1 MATITKIKIL
11 SQLLLIALFIIVH
24 ESCMEPIIEE
34 ESSTSTNS
42 FDIDENIMDPND
54 ENLNLDFEQGLDF
67 WRFNSKKAL
76 LNDINH
82 SIQMDISNDQFSSG
96 NQSLK
101 LELVNERFTAARYFS
116 LSSGD
121 SLFTT
126 IDVLLNLDS
135 NHVFI
140 KTNPYRINLRISY
153 FNEDLELLTSSGF
166 TTTSVSNKE
175 WKTLSLNGCLVNPF
189 LEFVRF
195 DLDIYG
201 YDSIPIFV
209 DNLEI
214 AHKPNTEIQNY
225 DFYLEHP
232 NTNTH
237 SEINDTTFFSW
248 QDVIDN
254 DGTSYTHKIY
264 IMLEEDNMLLNS
276 NFETASNQVCTE
288 QNIHPS
294 QWWMFPYC
302 WNFQEGG
309 LDLENGYDPYS
320 AYVSNDIAK
329 IGNSSLRLRGLYSD
343 SLQNFNTVWQ
353 WISGD
358 GGNIQSGRSRVLPGS
373 ELTFEGYIY
382 TPDSNMISGS
392 NSVELGIWA
401 FNERDESWPSISPV
415 FDKNYSPN
423 QWHKFS
429 VTATIPEWKNTG
441 RTQCGIYLRYN
452 QYNNAD
458 GVVYI
463 DDLTVSSNRPYRY
476 TVNTEIT
483 NEPVFNWL
491 PSQKNEVL
499 EYWRN
504 WYVRW
509 DNQLSVTRPHAE
521 LDTMNFEWEVIVTGQ
536 HDEVKSVNGPFY
548 LSVSE

>member
-1 MATITKIKIL
+1 MANISKVKFLFQLFFIAIFIL
-11 SQLLLIALFIIVH
+11 LFK
-24 ESCMEPIIEE
+24 SCMEPINDDA
-34 ESSTSTNS
+34 SDFKNS
-42 FDIDENIMDPND
+42 FDIIDNIMDPNG

-101 LELVNERFTAARYFS
+101 LELVNEKFTAARYFS

-135 NHVFI
+135 NHVFSI
-140 KTNPYRINLRISY
+140 TNPYRIILRISY
-153 FNEDLELLTSSGF
+153 FNENLELLTSSGF
-166 TTTSVSNKE
+166 TTTSVSKKE
-175 WKTLSLNGCLVNPF
+175 WTTLSLNGYLMNPF

-209 DNLEI
+209 DNLKI
-214 AHKPNTEIQNY
+214 IHKPNPEDQNY
-225 DFYLEHP
+225 NFDLQDP
-232 NTNTH
+232 TIDSH
-237 SEINDTTFFSW
+237 SNLNDTTFFSW
-248 QDVIDN
+248 QDVIN
-254 DGTSYTHKIY
+254 DDATTYTHKIY
-264 IMLEEDNMLLNS
+264 ILLEEDNLLLNS
-276 NFETASNQVCTE
+276 NFESPSTHFCTQE
-288 QNIHPS
+288 NNYPG
-294 QWWMFPYC
+294 QWWMFPFC
-302 WNFQEGG
+302 WDETP
-309 LDLENGYDPYS
+309 GYDPYS
-320 AYVSNDIAK
+320 AIVSNDISRS
-329 IGNSSLRLRGLYSD
+329 GEHSLRLRGLYSD
-343 SLQNFNTVWQ
+343 SLKNFNTVWQ
-353 WISGD
+353 WLSMAEGMQN
-358 GGNIQSGRSRVLPGS
+358 GSQLARPRVLPGS
-373 ELTFEGYIY
+373 ELTFEGYIF

-392 NSVELGIWA
+392 NTVELGIWA
-401 FNERDESWPSISPV
+401 LNERDENWPSISPV
-415 FDKNYSPN
+415 FDKTYTPN
-423 QWHKFS
+423 EWHKFS

-463 DDLTVSSNRPYRY
+463 DDLTVSSDRPYRY
-476 TVNTEIT
+476 HVNTEVT
-483 NEPVFNWL
+483 NEPFFNWG
-491 PSQKNEVL
+491 PTQKNAIL

-504 WYVRW
+504 WSVRW
-509 DNQLSVTRPHAE
+509 DNQLSATKPHAE

-536 HDEVKSVNGPFY
+536 HDEVKSANGPFY

>member
-1 MATITKIKIL
+1 MATITKIKIF
-11 SQLLLIALFIIVH
+11 SQLLFLTLFILLN

-34 ESSTSTNS
+34 ESSTLTNV

-54 ENLNLDFEQGLDF
+54 ENLNLDFEEGTKHWYL
-67 WRFNSKKAL
+67 NSKRATVGSG
-76 LNDINH
+76 DH
-82 SIQMDISNDQFSSG
+82 SIHMEISNDEFSSG
-96 NQSLK
+96 SQSLK
-101 LELVNERFTAARYFS
+101 LELMNEIFTASRYFS
-116 LSSGD
+116 FNSGD
-121 SLFTT
+121 SLLTT
-126 IDVLLNLDS
+126 VDFLLDVDS
-135 NHVFI
+135 NWVF
-140 KTNPYRINLRISY
+140 NWDYPYRCNLRIAY
-153 FNEDLELLTSSGF
+153 YRENEGFITSNFYS
-166 TTTSVSNKE
+166 TTSLPNKE
-175 WKTLSLNGCLVNPF
+175 WITLSLNGF
-189 LEFVRF
+189 LIHPNVEYVRY
-195 DLDIYG
+195 DIEILG
-201 YDSIPIFV
+201 LDSIPIFV

-214 AHKPNTEIQNY
+214 AHKPNNEIQNY

-232 NTNTH
+232 NINNH
-237 SEINDTTFFSW
+237 SKINDTTFFSW

-264 IMLEEDNMLLNS
+264 IMLEEDNLLLNS

-288 QNIHPS
+288 ENIHPS

-302 WNFQEGG
+302 WNFQAGG

-329 IGNSSLRLRGLYSD
+329 IGNSSLKLRGLYSD

-415 FDKNYSPN
+415 FDKNYAPN

-429 VTATIPEWKNTG
+429 VRAIIPEWKNTG

-458 GVVYI
+458 GIVYI
-463 DDLTVSSNRPYRY
+463 DDLTVYSDRPYRY
-476 TVNTEIT
+476 TVSTEVT
-483 NEPVFNWL
+483 YEPVFKWL

-536 HDEVKSVNGPFY
+536 HDEVKSANGPFY

>member
-1 MATITKIKIL
+1 MANISKVKFLFQLFFITIFIL
-11 SQLLLIALFIIVH
+11 LFK
-24 ESCMEPIIEE
+24 SCMEPINDDA
-34 ESSTSTNS
+34 SDFKNS
-42 FDIDENIMDPND
+42 FDIIDNIMDPNG

-135 NHVFI
+135 NHVFSI
-140 KTNPYRINLRISY
+140 TNPYRIILRISY
-153 FNEDLELLTSSGF
+153 FNENLELLTSSGF
-166 TTTSVSNKE
+166 TTTSVSKKE
-175 WKTLSLNGCLVNPF
+175 WTTLSLNGYLMNPF

-209 DNLEI
+209 DNLKI
-214 AHKPNTEIQNY
+214 IHKPNPEDQNY
-225 DFYLEHP
+225 NFDLQDP
-232 NTNTH
+232 TIDSH
-237 SEINDTTFFSW
+237 SNLNDTTFFSW
-248 QDVIDN
+248 QDVIN
-254 DGTSYTHKIY
+254 DDATTYTHKIY
-264 IMLEEDNMLLNS
+264 ILLEEDNLLLNS
-276 NFETASNQVCTE
+276 NFESPSTHFCTQE
-288 QNIHPS
+288 NNYPG
-294 QWWMFPYC
+294 QWWMFPFC
-302 WNFQEGG
+302 WDETP
-309 LDLENGYDPYS
+309 GYDPYS
-320 AYVSNDIAK
+320 AIVSNDISRS
-329 IGNSSLRLRGLYSD
+329 GEHSLRLRGLYSD

-353 WISGD
+353 WLSMAEGMQN
-358 GGNIQSGRSRVLPGS
+358 GSQLARPRVLPGS
-373 ELTFEGYIY
+373 ALTFEGYIF

-392 NSVELGIWA
+392 NTVELGIWA
-401 FNERDESWPSISPV
+401 FNERDENWPSISPV
-415 FDKNYSPN
+415 FDKTYTPN
-423 QWHKFS
+423 EWHKFS

-452 QYNNAD
+452 QYNNAG

-463 DDLTVSSNRPYRY
+463 DDLTVSSDRPYRY
-476 TVNTEIT
+476 HVNTEVT
-483 NEPVFNWL
+483 NEPFFNWG
-491 PSQKNEVL
+491 PTQKNAIL

-504 WYVRW
+504 WSVRW
-509 DNQLSVTRPHAE
+509 DNQLSATKPHAE
-521 LDTMNFEWEVIVTGQ
+521 LDTMNFEWEVIVTDQ
-536 HDEVKSVNGPFY
+536 HDEVKSANGPFFF
-548 LSVSE
+548 SVSE